1 MKMTREQEEKA
12 RKLLQDDLKK
22 LKVETFAMRRLFD
35 AIPLLFNDTRDFSE
49 CKIKIAQMLNVDPCS
64 VFIVGSSCTGISL
77 NPNKGY
83 KAFDDGS
90 DIDIA
95 IVSGYH
101 FELGW
106 RALRELGAG
115 RYNLLEPAAQTSLAE
130 NKESLLYW
138 GAIATEKI
146 LNILPFGT
154 VWIKAAF
161 DLGKT
166 PPMQGRTIKFRLYR
180 DSYSLVSYHLNNI
193 RNLQRALLNSK

>member
-12 RKLLQDDLKK
+12 RNLLLDDLKK
-22 LKVETFAMRRLFD
+22 LKVESFAMRRLFD
-35 AIPLLFNDTRDFSE
+35 AIPLLFDDPRSFSE
-49 CKIKIAQMLNVDPCS
+49 SKIKIAQMLKVDPCS

-83 KAFDDGS
+83 RAFDDDS

-115 RYNLLEPAAQTSLAE
+115 RYNLLEPAAQTSLTEHKE
-130 NKESLLYW
+130 NLLYW

-146 LNILPFGT
+146 LSILPFGNE
-154 VWIKAAF
+154 WIKAAF
-161 DLGKT
+161 ELEKA
-166 PPMQGRTIKFRLYR
+166 PPMQGREIKFRLYR

-193 RNLQRALLNSK
+193 RNLQRNLLNNK